1 MILSPIK
8 AEERDSE
15 SSINKKVNVKAKI
28 IKGVI
33 SMKKLINLVLL
44 LATVCIVQACNN
56 DEVSDPPP
64 AAPVEK
70 DDSVNQD
77 TADQNENAEATFTF
91 TNFDLVVDYPDNK
104 NYDVDYDNE
113 QEGMEA
119 EIEDTL
125 NQNNLSGD
133 EAFEELKPKFEKL
146 TFDQNTKN
154 EDVLSEVKEVFE
166 INEDYT
172 RIKVEVE
179 FADGTEKEYSEQK

>member
-1 MILSPIK
+1 
-8 AEERDSE
+8 
-15 SSINKKVNVKAKI
+15 
-28 IKGVI
+28 
-33 SMKKLINLVLL
+33 MKKLINLALL
-44 LATVCIVQACNN
+44 LATVCIIQACNN

-70 DDSVNQD
+70 DDSANQD
-77 TADQNENAEATFTF
+77 TVDQNENAEATFHF
-91 TNFDLVVDYPDNK
+91 TNFDLDVDYPDNK

-125 NQNNLSGD
+125 NQNNLTGD

-154 EDVLSEVKEVFE
+154 EDVLSEVKDVFE
-166 INEDYT
+166 INDDYT

>member
-1 MILSPIK
+1 
-8 AEERDSE
+8 
-15 SSINKKVNVKAKI
+15 
-28 IKGVI
+28 
-33 SMKKLINLVLL
+33 MKKLINLVLL

-77 TADQNENAEATFTF
+77 AADQNENAEATFTF
-91 TNFDLVVDYPDNK
+91 TNFDLDVDYPDNK